1 MTDAVTVVRNHGSRL
16 PQDIQ
21 IDLQLRLFKLCKD
34 IDAFT
39 QTWSPS
45 VREEISRQLLT
56 EQEEQRRNKRDAM
69 EQLRKQ
75 EELDMI
81 MEASQD
87 TNAPPDNAGDRP
99 VPTREELYNMM
110 LQLQKQIRM
119 LDDKIYFLENN
130 NKDVDT

>member
-1 MTDAVTVVRNHGSRL
+1 
-16 PQDIQ
+16 
-21 IDLQLRLFKLCKD
+21 
-34 IDAFT
+34 
-39 QTWSPS
+39 
-45 VREEISRQLLT
+45 
-56 EQEEQRRNKRDAM
+56 M

-87 TNAPPDNAGDRP
+87 TNAPPDNAGDGP
-99 VPTREELYNMM
+99 VPTREDLYNMM

-130 NKDVDT
+130 NKDVDTCKDRTGRLHY